1 MKMQLEKDTHQN
13 EKAEMMVQTPFIKLF
28 RSPRGYYF
36 FDTNR
41 DSICSVDC
49 DTFTKLESSVK
60 HIDSGEDSETITQ
73 LKEDGWLSSHRPV
86 DVENDLTDQ
95 VDIRLNHYV
104 SQLNLQVTQACNL
117 CCIYCPFA
125 NNINSTLSRSH
136 SNKTMTFET
145 AKKAIDFLAAHSDGL
160 DRVSI
165 CFYGGEPL
173 VDFNLIKQCVDYA
186 EYLLDG
192 KEILYFITT
201 NATLMTDEVIDFLV
215 RHSFHITFSLDG
227 PKQIHDS
234 HRIRADGT
242 PTYDLV
248 METLEKTVTSYG
260 NKLGAHV
267 MINMVM
273 NPADSFDEILNWLDT
288 PILKKIIIQTSLVED
303 DCLEKKFNMTSE
315 FLRKMSYHTALS
327 WLSRLG
333 LVDGLKTNVITDTMV
348 NGSIAESIKLLNG
361 SGVLPDVISPGG
373 PCMSGVRK
381 LFVNADGVFF
391 PCEKVNELSESMM
404 IGNLNTGFDHEQV
417 KRHINIAKLSPEACK
432 NCWAL
437 VHCTTC
443 QRQADG
449 GKELSG
455 VAKNRNCEQVRR
467 SFLTSLKTS
476 IMVQESKTLYR
487 LPKGEG

>member
-1 MKMQLEKDTHQN
+1 MEKD
-13 EKAEMMVQTPFIKLF
+13 EVKVQAPFIKLF
-28 RSPRGYYF
+28 RSPKGYYF
-36 FDTNR
+36 FDANT
-41 DSICSVDC
+41 DSICSVDS
-49 DTFTKLESSVK
+49 DTYKALEDLCLYPDSTKDTES
-60 HIDSGEDSETITQ
+60 ITN
-73 LKEDGWLSSHRPV
+73 LKKEGWLSSHRPV
-86 DVENDLTDQ
+86 DIRNELTEQ
-95 VDIRLNHYV
+95 VDIRLDHYV

-125 NNINSTLSRSH
+125 NNVNSTLSRSH
-136 SNKTMTFET
+136 SNKTMSFET
-145 AKKAIDFLAAHSDGL
+145 AKKAIDFLTIHSDGL

-173 VDFNLIKQCVDYA
+173 IDFSLIQKCVEYA
-186 EYLLDG
+186 EDQLDG
-192 KEILYFITT
+192 KEILYYITT

-215 RHSFHITFSLDG
+215 QHLFHITFSLDG
-227 PKQIHDS
+227 PSHIHDR
-234 HRIRADGT
+234 HRLKTDGT

-248 METLEKTVTSYG
+248 MDALGKTINRYG
-260 NKLGAHV
+260 DKLGAHV

-273 NPADSFDEILNWLDT
+273 NPKDSFDEILNWLDN
-288 PILKKIIIQTSLVED
+288 PIFKKIIVQTSLVED
-303 DCLEKKFNMTSE
+303 DCLEKKFSMTSE
-315 FLRKMSYHTALS
+315 FLRKMTYQTALS
-327 WLSRLG
+327 WLSRLM
-333 LVDGLKTNVITDTMV
+333 LVEGLKTNIITDAMV
-348 NGSIAESIKLLNG
+348 NGAIAQSIKLLNG
-361 SGVLPDVISPGG
+361 HGILPDTISPGG

-417 KRHINIAKLSPEACK
+417 KRHINIAKLTPGACK

-449 GKELSG
+449 GKQLSG
-455 VAKNRNCEQVRR
+455 AAKNRNCDQVRH

-487 LPKGEG
+487 L